1 MRPGL
6 TYGIVFFIAFIA
18 VTSIIYMIAGSNPNL
33 LYISAFH
40 SNLEQE
46 SDLDGVPS
54 DSSINN
60 ENLMRRLKLK
70 DFKTSA
76 EEYYMVTDTVDGKAI
91 KTKVEIRYDT
101 VFTEKLVKDPTIL
114 DSLKKVERT
123 LSAAK
128 REISEKDIEIKNL
141 KSRLVSRKDSTYDAW
156 VKSTAKLYGLMDSKQ
171 VAKLISG
178 LSDSE
183 VRDLFNK
190 MKTRKVVD
198 ILSNLSQDRVSR
210 LTGQK

>member
-1 MRPGL
+1 MKPRL
-6 TYGIVFFIAFIA
+6 LYGIVFFIAFIA

-33 LYISAFH
+33 LYIAAFH
-40 SNLEQE
+40 SNIEQD
-46 SDLDGVPS
+46 SDLESVTS

-60 ENLMRRLKLK
+60 ENLMKRLQLK

-76 EEYYMVTDTVDGKAI
+76 EDYYMVTDTVDGKTI
-91 KTKVEIRYDT
+91 KTKVEVRYDT
-101 VFTEKLVKDPTIL
+101 IFTEKLVKDPSIL
-114 DSLKKVERT
+114 DSLKKVERI

-128 REISEKDIEIKNL
+128 REISEKDMEIKNL
-141 KSRLVSRKDSTYDAW
+141 KSRLISKKDSTYDAW

-171 VAKLISG
+171 VAKLITD

-183 VRDLFNK
+183 VQDLFKK

-210 LTGQK
+210 LTGLR